1 MLSLEGWRGN
11 EQRGEGQEAY
21 MCIDYTSDNR
31 CSDIVGIIDRHTR
44 TELPTQC
51 TSAEPVDC

>member
-1 MLSLEGWRGN
+1 MQDN
-11 EQRGEGQEAY
+11 EGQKAY
-21 MCIDYTSDNR
+21 MCIGYTSDNR
-31 CSDIVGIIDRHTR
+31 CSDISLLALLTGMSA